1 MGSHTD
7 EGPRGTDRALFG
19 TDFLRPFCEAF
30 NNVSIGII
38 VTDADGLVEFF
49 NTAAERFLG
58 LQPLYS
64 IGRSIWDIIPE
75 NAYMEG
81 PDPGAPFYD
90 KTVFINGVLLR
101 YSFIHLEDNGVP
113 IANMGIVRDSK
124 DRLFMESELAEVSK
138 NYEHLE
144 WILDNAF
151 EEFKAVDENGRFRY
165 LSRKS
170 AENLGASQNELLG
183 KDMKDVD
190 PNPLLRKV
198 LKTGT
203 RQVGA
208 ISRLHREPIP
218 MTGVPLIKNGDIA
231 GALFTSSVNDM
242 SAVSQS
248 ESSGNVPGDL
258 KGPKK
263 TSHCKFS
270 FADIIGKSRIIANL
284 KKKALR
290 IAQGDSTVLITGESG
305 TGKELFA
312 QAIHSASLR
321 RNAPFIRVNC
331 GSIPETLLE
340 SELFGYEPGSFTGA
354 DRKGRRGK
362 FEIAHNGTLFLDEA
376 GDMSLGMQAKIL
388 RVIQDGEFERI
399 GGAVSYEVDLRFIAA
414 TNKDLWN
421 LVATGKFREDLYY
434 RLDVVNIHI
443 PPLRERPDD
452 IPFLIDHLI
461 PIINQRVKSS
471 VIAVSDEAL
480 RYLKGYDWPGNV
492 RELGNV
498 LEGVMN
504 LNSGE
509 AIRSEALPPRIRRK
523 ASGFR
528 RTQRIVT
535 RSEPLLPFG
544 SREAVDKAMIEQALF
559 LKGGNKRQAAL
570 YLNMPRSTFYN
581 KLKKYRINTELA
593 AEALAVDM

>member
-7 EGPRGTDRALFG
+7 EGPGGIHRAILG
-19 TDFLRPFCEAF
+19 NDFLKTFCKAF
-30 NNVSIGII
+30 NSVSIGII
-38 VTDADGLVEFF
+38 VTDPDGLIEFC
-49 NTAAERFLG
+49 NSAAGRLLG
-58 LQPLYS
+58 IQPSYA
-64 IGRSIWDIIPE
+64 IGRSIRDIIPE
-75 NAYMEG
+75 NASMEG
-81 PDPGAPFYD
+81 PGSHAPFHE
-90 KTVFINGVLLR
+90 KAVFINGVQLR
-101 YSFIHLEDNGVP
+101 YSFIDFKSNGVP
-113 IANMGIVRDSK
+113 VANVGILQEFTNSV
-124 DRLFMESELAEVSK
+124 FIENELAEVRK

-151 EEFKAVDENGRFRY
+151 EEFKVVDKNGRLRY

-183 KDMKDVD
+183 KHLTDVD
-190 PNPLLRKV
+190 PNPLLRRV
-198 LKTGT
+198 LETGT
-203 RQVGA
+203 RQAGA
-208 ISRLHREPIP
+208 ISRVHREPIR
-218 MTGVPLIKNGDIA
+218 MTGVPLFKNGDAA
-231 GALFTSSVNDM
+231 GAVFTGSVDDMCEVSPFEWSVNVLRDRKRP
-242 SAVSQS
+242 Q
-248 ESSGNVPGDL
+248 
-258 KGPKK
+258 KI
-263 TSHCKFS
+263 SHCKFS
-270 FADIIGKSRIIANL
+270 FADIIGKSRIMANL

-354 DRKGRRGK
+354 DRKGRKGK

-434 RLDVVNIHI
+434 RLDVVNIHM
-443 PPLRERPDD
+443 PPLSERPED
-452 IPFLIDHLI
+452 IPVLIEHLI
-461 PIINQRVKSS
+461 PIINQRVKSGVS
-471 VIAVSDEAL
+471 AVSDEAL
-480 RYLKGYDWPGNV
+480 RCLKEYSWPGNV

-504 LNSGE
+504 LNPGKVIE
-509 AIRSEALPPRIRRK
+509 VNALPSRIRRK
-523 ASGFR
+523 AGGSYRTR
-528 RTQRIVT
+528 RVMT
-535 RSEPLLPFG
+535 RGGQLPPFG

-559 LKGGNKRQAAL
+559 LKRGNKRQAAL

-581 KLKKYRINTELA
+581 KLKKYKINTESA
-593 AEALAVDM
+593 A